1 MGRIVLVAVVLA
13 CASGCVSLSPTERA
27 TLGELRSH
35 GISETAVQKKDPA
48 VAGVLNVL
56 PGFGNFYL
64 AIDTQESNQWI
75 FGAINL
81 LLWPVSVIWGIPQAV
96 LDAETINKKE
106 TIYYYTYDP
115 QGKREFEKRKAEIQE
130 RK

>member
-1 MGRIVLVAVVLA
+1 MGRLVLLTVVLA
-13 CASGCVSLSPTERA
+13 FAGGCVSLSPTERA
-27 TLGELRSH
+27 TLSELRSC
-35 GISETAVQKKDPA
+35 GISETSVQKKDP
-48 VAGVLNVL
+48 VAAGALNIL

-75 FGAINL
+75 FGGINL
-81 LLWPVSVIWGIPQAV
+81 LLWPWSVIWGIPQAAI
-96 LDAETINKKE
+96 DAETINRKE
-106 TIYYYTYDP
+106 TVYYYTYDP